1 MRKGVTIFLLFL
13 SSAVL
18 AQPQGFNKV
27 SDVTAFRSS
36 LAKANDKVQNITSDF
51 KQVKNISLLEEKIN
65 SNGKFYLKKPDKVRI
80 EYTQPFKYIIVMN
93 GNKIRIE
100 DEGKSSTVNTGK
112 MMQSINR
119 VMTDCM
125 QGTVF
130 TNPDFKVEVYK
141 NNKQYLLSLSPV
153 NSTMKNLFQQI
164 DVYMNNSSYDVEKL
178 IMTEKGGDY
187 TLMDFYN
194 TRHNTSM
201 NETVFK
207 VR

>member
-1 MRKGVTIFLLFL
+1 MRKGITILLLFL

-65 SNGKFYLKKPDKVRI
+65 SNGKFYLKKSDKVRI

-100 DEGKSSTVNTGK
+100 DEGKSSTVNIGK